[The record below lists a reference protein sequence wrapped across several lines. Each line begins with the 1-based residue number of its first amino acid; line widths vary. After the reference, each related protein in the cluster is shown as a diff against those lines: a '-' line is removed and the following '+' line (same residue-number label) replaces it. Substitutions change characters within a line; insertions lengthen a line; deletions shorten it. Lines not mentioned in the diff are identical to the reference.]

1 MSYNTGIGSHL
12 EDVGQ
17 PSLIEMRKL
26 KPRVKVLVMT
36 ELILGAWKGKGYPGA
51 VRGESGDFSGPK
63 ARTPTSHYQEPGFKV
78 PG

>member
-1 MSYNTGIGSHL
+1 
-12 EDVGQ
+12 
-17 PSLIEMRKL
+17 
-26 KPRVKVLVMT
+26 MT